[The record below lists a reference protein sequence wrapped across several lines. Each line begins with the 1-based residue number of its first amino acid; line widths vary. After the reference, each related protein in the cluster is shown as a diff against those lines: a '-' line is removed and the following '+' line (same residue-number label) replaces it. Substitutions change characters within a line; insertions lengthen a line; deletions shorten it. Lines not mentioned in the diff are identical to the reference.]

1 MVGVAHQMPRAV
13 GRIEVDEP
21 VVATDEDAA
30 VGLFVELVDAVAHL
44 REHGV
49 EHLLGLMAFAEA
61 IESARPC
68 AQPEG
73 AVVRLQ
79 EGIAATAIG
88 HIARLDGLELMG
100 GLVEPE
106 QDAAGIGVEQPHL
119 IVVVDIDMR
128 GAACLRR

>member
-13 GRIEVDEP
+13 GRIEVDES

-44 REHGV
+44 REQGV

-61 IESARPC
+61 IESARPS

-106 QDAAGIGVEQPHL
+106 QDAAGIDVEQPHL

-128 GAACLRR
+128 VAACLRR